1 MNYFITRT
9 NFIRIVKNIKLTPD
23 QLLVPIYKSKIYLLN
38 KFEMEQIISVK
49 LVLDEIQKNI
59 FKLQKAEEF
68 KDTFSYVN
76 EYNRFPKYHKDK
88 NCEALNSNFRDIAI
102 PIEIKYKAGEKNI
115 NQAGVAEFRSWFKQ
129 KEIQDLFFNNQN
141 QFYNMM
147 EQKFKLKNLLRI
159 DEVVSTG
166 VQEISNLSK
175 SDLEDKIDYILQ
187 TYLEFCYSN
196 DKRAV
201 ILMREDFRLKTYLAT
216 SEKYQHIPIENNNTG
231 YDDSTVREVLL
242 EYHNKIKSPL
252 INYLIDYYIISINN
266 GLNFDENIMEQL
278 EFKPCLKCV
287 N

>member
-1 MNYFITRT
+1 MNG
-9 NFIRIVKNIKLTPD
+9 
-23 QLLVPIYKSKIYLLN
+23 
-38 KFEMEQIISVK
+38 
-49 LVLDEIQKNI
+49 
-59 FKLQKAEEF
+59 
-68 KDTFSYVN
+68 
-76 EYNRFPKYHKDK
+76 
-88 NCEALNSNFRDIAI
+88 RD
-102 PIEIKYKAGEKNI
+102 
-115 NQAGVAEFRSWFKQ
+115 
-129 KEIQDLFFNNQN
+129 L
-141 QFYNMM
+141 

-175 SDLEDKIDYILQ
+175 SELEDKIDFILQ

-196 DKRAV
+196 DKRAI